1 MATTHV
7 KRDADDESEWWRL
20 LCWAQYKNFIIVLGR
35 DVERRTSFEC
45 LKQKHHLLAV
55 IGAAPRHTWRSKE
68 ERSWNENRHNTH
80 TIHGRVFKGNE
91 AKQERE
97 RKWEWAWAGRM
108 LLNDKYNGMGL
119 HLDPIA
125 STEWK
130 YLPYSGLLSVHPHTI
145 TKIYSKQ
152 THTRIGLS
160 LIPAHTQDN
169 IDSEQQQQLSR
180 QYRFTAQ

>member
-1 MATTHV
+1 MDGSLKET
-7 KRDADDESEWWRL
+7 KQNWR
-20 LCWAQYKNFIIVLGR
+20 GR
-35 DVERRTSFEC
+35 
-45 LKQKHHLLAV
+45 
-55 IGAAPRHTWRSKE
+55 
-68 ERSWNENRHNTH
+68 
-80 TIHGRVFKGNE
+80 
-91 AKQERE
+91 ERE
-97 RKWEWAWAGRM
+97 WEWAWAGRM

-169 IDSEQQQQLSR
+169 IDSEQQQLSR